1 MNNIMVVHHLQGLF
15 IYLDFGYPSSYH
27 DVIILHQSELHKGIS
42 FLCMM
47 MGTWNPCLGDL
58 GYLNKEMFIMR
69 KIRRYEVSLK
79 VNHDVINA

>member
-1 MNNIMVVHHLQGLF
+1 
-15 IYLDFGYPSSYH
+15 
-27 DVIILHQSELHKGIS
+27 
-42 FLCMM
+42 MM